1 MIREVD
7 YMHDYMRAIGFSQL
21 KDKNECQDVLRN
33 VLDEPT
39 EVFMSPCSMK
49 SAFGGMAKEYA
60 DHLGVMAFG
69 EFNPEADLEPEYYI
83 PYLKGRKVTT
93 REYVSVEKQSD
104 KESYLGVC
112 DEVNMGVSVIF
123 QLLNMKDYMEYS
135 LTHENILR
143 QLPITLSGLS
153 ISGKI
158 ILPVM
163 KVEGHK
169 ERRFMENTHRNQM
182 LAAARQGDQDAIESL
197 TLEDID
203 LFTLVSRRAQTEDI
217 LTIVESYFMP
227 YGISCDQYSVMGNI
241 MDVDSLINQS
251 TGEEIYRMTLDCN
264 DLVFDICINKEDLMG
279 EPAVGRRFR
288 GNIWLQGL
296 VDFSEN
302 GL

>member
-1 MIREVD
+1 
-7 YMHDYMRAIGFSQL
+7 MHDFMRAVGFSNL
-21 KDKNECQDVLRN
+21 KDKTEYQEVLQN

-60 DHLGVMAFG
+60 DHCGLMAFG
-69 EFNPEADLEPEYYI
+69 EFNPEADLEPEFYF
-83 PYLKGRKVTT
+83 PYLKGRNITT
-93 REYVSVEKQSD
+93 KEYVSVEKQPD

-112 DEVNMGVSVIF
+112 DEVNVGVSVIF

-135 LTHENILR
+135 LTHENILC
-143 QLPITLSGLS
+143 QLPITLSALS
-153 ISGKI
+153 ISGKV
-158 ILPVM
+158 ILPLM
-163 KVEGHK
+163 KDEEQK
-169 ERRFMENTHRNQM
+169 EARRMENSHRSQM
-182 LAAARQGDQDAIESL
+182 IAAARQGDQDAIENL

-203 LFTLVSRRAQTEDI
+203 LYTVVSRRAKTEDI

-241 MDVDSLINQS
+241 MDVETLANQS

-264 DLVFDICINKEDLMG
+264 DLVFDLCINKEDLLG
-279 EPAVGRRFR
+279 EPEVGRRFR
-288 GNIWLQGL
+288 GNIWLQGV
-296 VDFSEN
+296 VDFSGN